1 MRISENHNSLAVHSL
16 QGLDVKQS
24 PNAQSMY
31 VYCLVF
37 ISAAV
42 TPLGNIMVY
51 DMHVQATSS
60 DT

>member
-1 MRISENHNSLAVHSL
+1 MNSL